1 MKKLIGLVT
10 ALALS
15 TPVAA
20 EYLQLSSSISFDG
33 RSSVLYDQIDAQD
46 GIGYSQATGIEILKD
61 GAYVIV
67 FAPQT
72 KVAKGCTSGWL
83 RVNGEDVANSNV
95 VYCTQSPK
103 DTNVVVSQGVIPLQS
118 GDVVTTEI
126 DGEGVEAQFPTN
138 APQIPS
144 AITSIWKLN

>member
-1 MKKLIGLVT
+1 MKRLIGLVT

-15 TPVAA
+15 TPAAA
-20 EYLQLSSSISFDG
+20 EYLQLSSSISLDG
-33 RSSVLYDQIDAQD
+33 RSTVLYDQIDAQD
-46 GIGYSQATGIEILKD
+46 GIGYSQATGIEIQAD

-72 KVAKGCTSGWL
+72 KIAKGCTSGWL
-83 RVNGEDVANSNV
+83 RVNGQDVDNSNV
-95 VYCTQSPK
+95 IYCTQSPK
-103 DTNVVVSQGVIPLQS
+103 DTNVVVSQGVIPLKA

-126 DGEGVEAQFPTN
+126 DGEGIEAQFPDD

-144 AITSIWKLN
+144 AITSVWKLN